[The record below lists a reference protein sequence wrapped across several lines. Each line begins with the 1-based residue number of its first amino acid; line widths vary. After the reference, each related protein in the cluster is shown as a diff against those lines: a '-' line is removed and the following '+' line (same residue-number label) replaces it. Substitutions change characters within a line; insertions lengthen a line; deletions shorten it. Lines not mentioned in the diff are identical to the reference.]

1 MVALGR
7 QAEHQPPA
15 PVTFRRAVIDHQLAR
30 AAIGMAQDVK
40 TDYDHH
46 VNFSQYHT
54 YYWERVKTTNPL
66 WENRIKDAVDHELQA
81 KGWQRVDSG
90 GDVAITAVG
99 SAHDQREYQTFYD
112 GLGGWRW
119 GAGPRSR

>member
-1 MVALGR
+1 MTITQTL
-7 QAEHQPPA
+7 PSTTP
-15 PVTFRRAVIDHQLAR
+15 T
-30 AAIGMAQDVK
+30 
-40 TDYDHH
+40 
-46 VNFSQYHT
+46 S
-54 YYWERVKTTNPL
+54 WEKVKTTDPL

-81 KGWQRVDSG
+81 KGWQRVDQG

-119 GAGPRSR
+119 GGLRRNYNAGGKLSCGLSRSGLLRCA